1 MFTNLIFYRRFD
13 YRNCK
18 YSHNLLM
25 KKKCPSLSCRFKP
38 PEIKILPKFNNDL
51 MEVTDYTVKYFANT

>member
-1 MFTNLIFYRRFD
+1 
-13 YRNCK
+13 
-18 YSHNLLM
+18 M